1 MKTTSH
7 WLLVLNGKS
16 AGRADVRAAIAGM
29 RAQGIELDVRV
40 TWEHGDAAR
49 HAEEAIARG
58 IDTLIA
64 GGGDGTVNEVVN
76 ALMASGHREHELPTL
91 AILPLGTAN
100 DFATSAGIPWPPAE
114 ALALI
119 AKTAPQP
126 VDVLRVEGDDQTRWC
141 INVATGG
148 FGTQV
153 TVETDPEL
161 KRRLGGL
168 AYFLT
173 GLGKLGKA
181 EAMTAR
187 LSAGDF
193 RWQGEFIALGIGNG
207 RQAGGGRELCP
218 TALIDDGLID
228 FTIVPPPPEGSQ
240 GFSDVMSALGTA
252 MSAGR
257 AAALAQ
263 VATCGRHDQLV
274 VESDHRFTLNLD
286 GEPFA
291 ARRFHIQCVPATLAL
306 RLPSASALLAGNA
319 AAANA

>member
-16 AGRADVRAAIAGM
+16 AGRGDVRAAVAAM

-49 HAEEAIARG
+49 HADEAIARG

-76 ALMASGHREHELPTL
+76 ALMVSGRRERDLPAL

-100 DFATSAGIPWPPAE
+100 DFATSASIPWPPAE

-119 AKTAPQP
+119 ANTDAQP
-126 VDVLRVEGDDQTRWC
+126 VDVLRVEGDDETRWC

-181 EAMTAR
+181 EASTAR
-187 LSAGDF
+187 LAAGDF
-193 RWQGEFIALGIGNG
+193 HWQGEFIALGIGNG
-207 RQAGGGRELCP
+207 RQAGGGNVLCP
-218 TALIDDGLID
+218 EALIDDGQVD
-228 FTIVPPPPEGSQ
+228 FTLVPPPPEGSQ
-240 GFSDVMSALGTA
+240 GFSDLISALGTA
-252 MSAGR
+252 MSVGS

-263 VATCGRHDQLV
+263 VATCGRHDQLSL
-274 VESDHRFTLNLD
+274 ESDHPLALNLD

-291 ARRFHIQCVPATLAL
+291 ARHFHIQCVPSAL
-306 RLPSASALLAGNA
+306 RLHMPAASVLLAANGKA
-319 AAANA
+319 AGA